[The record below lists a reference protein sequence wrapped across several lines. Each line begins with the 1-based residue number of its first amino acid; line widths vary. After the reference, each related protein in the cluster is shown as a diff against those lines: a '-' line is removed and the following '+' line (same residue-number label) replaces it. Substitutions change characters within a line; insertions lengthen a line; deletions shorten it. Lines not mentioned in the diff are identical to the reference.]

1 MTTTSEPATSP
12 FRFDPEGWLTAANER
27 VARQTDEGLPY
38 LFTHVRESNWMALF
52 PLFEKIE
59 AETGITLIAGCHQ
72 ETNQTLTPEYVAS
85 SANLA
90 PNRVAVMRNA
100 FFGTPMANLSPAGHS
115 DTFPAISDRY
125 IEPTPAGL
133 QTWSLY
139 NGVAA
144 GIVGPRAVTVPWWF
158 RNAEHSDQQLERIY
172 DGLLGA
178 VILANDDATW
188 ESYASERLTRLSE
201 RCYNLLRNSSTTEI
215 EELRRQVP
223 DLVTQATDYE
233 TRAASTYARLSEI
246 RTQLEALQ
254 DHNTGTDD
262 LEAKLAS
269 ELRQLD
275 EHPEIATIEP
285 GGNHGDGL
293 VVFTNPLPL
302 TNIQD
307 ESMTTNG
314 GEYRLI
320 FRFGPRSSIT
330 VRNLTRRIGTFDHPH
345 VSDGNFCTGDQRNLL
360 DQLLT
365 RAELAAAANFTIDL
379 LKQVNPRD
387 TYTSDWRAWFDVPEG
402 ELPE

>member
-1 MTTTSEPATSP
+1 M
-12 FRFDPEGWLTAANER
+12 
-27 VARQTDEGLPY
+27 
-38 LFTHVRESNWMALF
+38 
-52 PLFEKIE
+52 
-59 AETGITLIAGCHQ
+59 
-72 ETNQTLTPEYVAS
+72 
-85 SANLA
+85 
-90 PNRVAVMRNA
+90 
-100 FFGTPMANLSPAGHS
+100 
-115 DTFPAISDRY
+115 
-125 IEPTPAGL
+125 
-133 QTWSLY
+133 
-139 NGVAA
+139 
-144 GIVGPRAVTVPWWF
+144 
-158 RNAEHSDQQLERIY
+158 
-172 DGLLGA
+172 
-178 VILANDDATW
+178 
-188 ESYASERLTRLSE
+188 
-201 RCYNLLRNSSTTEI
+201 
-215 EELRRQVP
+215 RRQVP

-285 GGNHGDGL
+285 GGNLGDGL

>member
-1 MTTTSEPATSP
+1 MTTATEDTTTP
-12 FRFDPEGWLTAANER
+12 FNYNPEHWLNTANER
-27 VARQTDEGLPY
+27 VARQTADRLPY
-38 LFTHVRESNWMALF
+38 MFTHVRESNWMALF
-52 PLFEKIE
+52 PLFDKIE
-59 AETGITLIAGCHQ
+59 AETGITIIAGNHQ
-72 ETNQTLTPEYVAS
+72 EANQTLTPEYIAS
-85 SANLA
+85 SANLG
-90 PNRVAVMRNA
+90 PNRVAVMRNT
-100 FFGTPMANLSPAGHS
+100 FLGTPMANLAPNGHS
-115 DTFPAISDRY
+115 ETFPAISDRY
-125 IEPTPAGL
+125 IEPEPAGL

-144 GIVGPRAVTVPWWF
+144 GIVAPRVVTVPWWF
-158 RNAEHSDQQLERIY
+158 RNADHSDEQLERIY
-172 DGLLGA
+172 TGLLGA
-178 VILANDDATW
+178 IMLANDDPTW

-201 RCYNLLRNSSTTEI
+201 RCYTLLRNSSTSEI

-233 TRAASTYARLSEI
+233 NRAAAAYARLSEI

-254 DHNTGTDD
+254 DHNTGTED
-262 LEAKLAS
+262 LDAKLTS
-269 ELRQLD
+269 ELRQLED
-275 EHPEIATIEP
+275 HPDIATIEP
-285 GGNHGDGL
+285 GGSSNDAL
-293 VVFTNPLPL
+293 VVFTAPLPL

-307 ESMTTNG
+307 DSMTTNG
-314 GEYRLI
+314 GEYRLT

-330 VRNLTRRIGTFDHPH
+330 VRNLTRRIGAFDHPH

-402 ELPE
+402 ELPS